1 MDKFLETYNLPK
13 LTQEES
19 ENINRQ
25 ITSSEIETIIKRL
38 PTNKN
43 PGPNGFTGKFYQ
55 TFREELTSLLKLFHK
70 IQEGRLPSSM
80 YEASIILIPTPDKDT
95 TKKENYKPISLIN
108 IDAKILNKILANQI
122 QQCIKKLIHHDQ
134 VGFIPGVQSWYSIHK
149 SINMIYHIN
158 EG

>member
-70 IQEGRLPSSM
+70 IQEGRLP
-80 YEASIILIPTPDKDT
+80 T
-95 TKKENYKPISLIN
+95 
-108 IDAKILNKILANQI
+108 
-122 QQCIKKLIHHDQ
+122 
-134 VGFIPGVQSWYSIHK
+134 
-149 SINMIYHIN
+149 
-158 EG
+158 